1 MAITNTFAQPYPRK
15 RCINYK
21 AVEAKAYKQMTDELQ
36 EELGLTFSGLSKH
49 LIRKEYQYR
58 KNSDVLEMVQI

>member
-1 MAITNTFAQPYPRK
+1 MAFTQPYPRK

-36 EELGLTFSGLSKH
+36 EELGLTFSGLNKH

-58 KNSDVLEMVQI
+58 KNSDVLGMVQI